1 MLSGTVEKEAREAA
15 LAAAEAAAAEA
26 EAELVEAVSA
36 AAAEVA
42 AEEAAAATTLPSSF
56 EDVPMDVPL
65 GMTDGLGDGAAT
77 DDELQDM
84 KAQRTRKHARLAA
97 FGWDGADHPR
107 VGSLVPPPSAK
118 LPERDSRKRRR
129 RRRGGPLY
137 VVGRSMFE
145 TDGIPGDWAEKCN
158 EWVDEVWLPS
168 EFNRQTF
175 AAHGVDEA
183 RLQLMPQPLDLKLF
197 DADAV
202 TPAVLPHRP
211 RFAFLSVFKWEK
223 RKGWDALFAAF
234 LREFTA
240 SEDVALFLR
249 VSTDDGNKQELADAL
264 HAELCR
270 LADDA
275 TTEADA
281 AADAEDA
288 DAAADAAEAPEPTIA
303 VARAAVAPRAA
314 LPPPPPLTP
323 ADFLLHLRPPPEL
336 TPPPPLPPPRDTPPP
351 PPVAPV
357 TLPRAWSR
365 WFAASGHASSP
376 TGAAPPRSPPH
387 TPPPPSPP
395 PDPPPA
401 PPSAEPPA
409 PPAADDADDGDGDEG
424 DDVGGACDGGEC
436 WRAPDGWVPGDS
448 SRVWARE
455 GFPTVVLLDE
465 MLPGGELPGLYA
477 AVDAFVLPSRGEG
490 VGAAGGGG
498 DGDGCPRDRHQLVRD
513 HRLPRRR
520 SRLPA
525 AVHAP
530 ARAARRRSDVG

>member
-1 MLSGTVEKEAREAA
+1 
-15 LAAAEAAAAEA
+15 
-26 EAELVEAVSA
+26 
-36 AAAEVA
+36 
-42 AEEAAAATTLPSSF
+42 
-56 EDVPMDVPL
+56 
-65 GMTDGLGDGAAT
+65 
-77 DDELQDM
+77 
-84 KAQRTRKHARLAA
+84 
-97 FGWDGADHPR
+97 
-107 VGSLVPPPSAK
+107 
-118 LPERDSRKRRR
+118 
-129 RRRGGPLY
+129 
-137 VVGRSMFE
+137 MFE

-275 TTEADA
+275 TTEAEAAADTDDA
-281 AADAEDA
+281 AADADA
-288 DAAADAAEAPEPTIA
+288 TAAEAPEPTIA
-303 VARAAVAPRAA
+303 VARRGGAAGRAAAAAAADAGGFSAAPPATAGAHAAAAAAAAARHADAAARRPRHAPARPVALVRRIGSRQFAAGRGTAALAAAHAAAAVAATGPAA
-314 LPPPPPLTP
+314 
-323 ADFLLHLRPPPEL
+323 
-336 TPPPPLPPPRDTPPP
+336 
-351 PPVAPV
+351 
-357 TLPRAWSR
+357 
-365 WFAASGHASSP
+365 G
-376 TGAAPPRSPPH
+376 
-387 TPPPPSPP
+387 
-395 PDPPPA
+395 

-409 PPAADDADDGDGDEG
+409 PPAAEDADDGD
-424 DDVGGACDGGEC
+424 DDGATTSAARATAASAGGRPMAGCPATAVACG
-436 WRAPDGWVPGDS
+436 RA
-448 SRVWARE
+448 RL
-455 GFPTVVLLDE
+455 PTVVLLDE

-490 VGAAGGGG
+490 WGRPVAEAMAMRGS
-498 DGDGCPRDRHQLVRD
+498 RDRHQLVRD

-520 SRLPA
+520 SRVPA

-530 ARAARRRSDVG
+530 ARAARRRPDVG

>member
-1 MLSGTVEKEAREAA
+1 MPAPPPPEPAAELTKVLSGTVEKEAREAA
-15 LAAAEAAAAEA
+15 LAAAEAEAAAA

-42 AEEAAAATTLPSSF
+42 AEEAAAATLPSSF

-65 GMTDGLGDGAAT
+65 GMTDGLGDDAAT

-118 LPERDSRKRRR
+118 LPERDSRERRR

-240 SEDVALFLR
+240 SE
-249 VSTDDGNKQELADAL
+249 
-264 HAELCR
+264 
-270 LADDA
+270 
-275 TTEADA
+275 
-281 AADAEDA
+281 
-288 DAAADAAEAPEPTIA
+288 
-303 VARAAVAPRAA
+303 
-314 LPPPPPLTP
+314 
-323 ADFLLHLRPPPEL
+323 
-336 TPPPPLPPPRDTPPP
+336 
-351 PPVAPV
+351 
-357 TLPRAWSR
+357 
-365 WFAASGHASSP
+365 
-376 TGAAPPRSPPH
+376 
-387 TPPPPSPP
+387 
-395 PDPPPA
+395 
-401 PPSAEPPA
+401 
-409 PPAADDADDGDGDEG
+409 
-424 DDVGGACDGGEC
+424 
-436 WRAPDGWVPGDS
+436 
-448 SRVWARE
+448 
-455 GFPTVVLLDE
+455 
-465 MLPGGELPGLYA
+465 
-477 AVDAFVLPSRGEG
+477 
-490 VGAAGGGG
+490 
-498 DGDGCPRDRHQLVRD
+498 
-513 HRLPRRR
+513 RRR
-520 SRLPA
+520 ALLT
-525 AVHAP
+525 
-530 ARAARRRSDVG
+530 G

>member
-1 MLSGTVEKEAREAA
+1 
-15 LAAAEAAAAEA
+15 
-26 EAELVEAVSA
+26 
-36 AAAEVA
+36 
-42 AEEAAAATTLPSSF
+42 
-56 EDVPMDVPL
+56 MDVPL
-65 GMTDGLGDGAAT
+65 GMTDGLGDGATT

-107 VGSLVPPPSAK
+107 VGSLVPPPSAQV
-118 LPERDSRKRRR
+118 PERDSRERRR

-223 RKGWDALFAAF
+223 RKGWDVLFAAF

-275 TTEADA
+275 TTEAEAAADA
-281 AADAEDA
+281 DDADADADAEDA
-288 DAAADAAEAPEPTIA
+288 GAGDAVARAQRRRGPAAAAAAADAGG
-303 VARAAVAPRAA
+303 
-314 LPPPPPLTP
+314 
-323 ADFLLHLRPPPEL
+323 FLLHLRPPPE
-336 TPPPPLPPPRDTPPP
+336 PAAPPLPPPRTTAAAARRPRHAPARL
-351 PPVAPV
+351 VAV
-357 TLPRAWSR
+357 VRRIGSR
-365 WFAASGHASSP
+365 QFADGRGTAAFAAAHAAAAVAA
-376 TGAAPPRSPPH
+376 TGPAAG
-387 TPPPPSPP
+387 
-395 PDPPPA
+395 PA
-401 PPSAEPPA
+401 ERRIPA
-409 PPAADDADDGDGDEG
+409 PPAADDADDGDGDDG
-424 DDVGGACDGGEC
+424 DDVGGAATAVLAGAR
-436 WRAPDGWVPGDS
+436 WLVPGDS
-448 SRVWARE
+448 SRVGAR
-455 GFPTVVLLDE
+455 
-465 MLPGGELPGLYA
+465 
-477 AVDAFVLPSRGEG
+477 
-490 VGAAGGGG
+490 
-498 DGDGCPRDRHQLVRD
+498 
-513 HRLPRRR
+513 RLPYRRA
-520 SRLPA
+520 SR
-525 AVHAP
+525 
-530 ARAARRRSDVG
+530 

>member
-1 MLSGTVEKEAREAA
+1 
-15 LAAAEAAAAEA
+15 
-26 EAELVEAVSA
+26 
-36 AAAEVA
+36 
-42 AEEAAAATTLPSSF
+42 
-56 EDVPMDVPL
+56 MDVPL
-65 GMTDGLGDGAAT
+65 GMTDGLGDGATT
-77 DDELQDM
+77 DDELQNM

-118 LPERDSRKRRR
+118 LPERDSRERRR

-270 LADDA
+270 LADDV
-275 TTEADA
+275 TTEAGAAARHADA
-281 AADAEDA
+281 AA
-288 DAAADAAEAPEPTIA
+288 
-303 VARAAVAPRAA
+303 RRPR
-314 LPPPPPLTP
+314 
-323 ADFLLHLRPPPEL
+323 
-336 TPPPPLPPPRDTPPP
+336 
-351 PPVAPV
+351 
-357 TLPRAWSR
+357 
-365 WFAASGHASSP
+365 
-376 TGAAPPRSPPH
+376 
-387 TPPPPSPP
+387 
-395 PDPPPA
+395 
-401 PPSAEPPA
+401 
-409 PPAADDADDGDGDEG
+409 
-424 DDVGGACDGGEC
+424 
-436 WRAPDGWVPGDS
+436 
-448 SRVWARE
+448 
-455 GFPTVVLLDE
+455 
-465 MLPGGELPGLYA
+465 
-477 AVDAFVLPSRGEG
+477 
-490 VGAAGGGG
+490 
-498 DGDGCPRDRHQLVRD
+498 
-513 HRLPRRR
+513 
-520 SRLPA
+520 
-525 AVHAP
+525 HAP
-530 ARAARRRSDVG
+530 ARLVALVRRVGSRQLAAGRGTAALAAAHAAAAVAATGPAAGLAERQATRAARGRGRRRRRRRRKRRRRRRVRRRRVLAGARWLGARRQQSRVGARRLPYRRASR